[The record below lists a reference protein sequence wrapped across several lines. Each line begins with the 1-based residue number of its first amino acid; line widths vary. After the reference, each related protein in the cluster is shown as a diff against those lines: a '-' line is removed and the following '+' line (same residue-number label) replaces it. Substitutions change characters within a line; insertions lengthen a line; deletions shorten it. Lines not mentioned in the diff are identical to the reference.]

1 MVVYPHPFDDSEG
14 VDVDEGNGFDE
25 EADTG
30 VEDITDTT
38 GDIDYY
44 EDDDKLQVSLRKS
57 NEEVTP
63 IHQYLKTFSD
73 DAYNKL
79 IGKDMYA
86 FLHGHREDII
96 EVMSVGR
103 EVSEVFKTL
112 NPEDVKEVYRIILS
126 EVEKMG
132 WSSKRMADELLSK
145 FPHLKQYEADRIIR
159 TEVAR
164 VLYYAK
170 EQTALRD
177 DKANRYLYSWN
188 GPLDSRTTPMCHY
201 LQTGTLREKDIKLL
215 AKNGFTPDEL
225 PVIPKDGLPLEELK
239 EACRQVAF
247 MFGYDMISDWVMHIN
262 CRHTFIQGKRVTEP
276 LDDGRED
283 EIQTILQ
290 QIEDGTSPY
299 LQDDGRE
306 DREMQIEALAD
317 DDEILMFD
325 VADGYDSYLFVN
337 SIYDIPTLYNAGYG
351 KPIRVFRNTDEEDLS
366 SWARA
371 ILQLQDEG
379 IDDTTILWAL
389 QDQGVKEDDGLIG
402 YVIAH
407 SYEILDR
414 AEREAWLY

>member
-1 MVVYPHPFDDSEG
+1 MADYRLPFDDSEG
-14 VDVDEGNGFDE
+14 IDEEEGFDGE
-25 EADTG
+25 EDTG
-30 VEDITDTT
+30 QEDVTDTN
-38 GDIDYY
+38 GDLDEY
-44 EDDDKLQVSLRKS
+44 EEDDKLQVSLRKS
-57 NEEVTP
+57 NDDITP
-63 IHQYLKTFSD
+63 VHQYLKTFSD
-73 DAYNKL
+73 DAFNKL

-96 EVMSVGR
+96 EIMSVGR

-132 WSSKRMADELLSK
+132 WSSKRMSEALLSK

-177 DKANRYLYSWN
+177 DKAHRYLYSWN
-188 GPLDSRTTPMCHY
+188 GALDSRTTPMCY
-201 LQTGTLREKDIKLL
+201 YMQTGTLREKDIELL
-215 AKNGFTPDEL
+215 ARRGHTPDEL

-239 EACRQVAF
+239 SACEQVATL
-247 MFGYDMISDWVMHIN
+247 FGYDMVSDWVMHIN

-276 LDDGRED
+276 LDDDREQ
-283 EIQTILQ
+283 EIQTILE
-290 QIEDGTSPY
+290 QIEDGTSTY
-299 LQDDGRE
+299 LQDDGSE

-317 DDEILMFD
+317 DDEILIFD
-325 VADGYDSYLFVN
+325 VDDGFDSYLFVN

-351 KPIRVFRNTDEEDLS
+351 KPIRIFHNTDEEDIS

-371 ILQLQDEG
+371 ILQLQEEG
-379 IDDTTILWAL
+379 IDDTTLLWAL
-389 QDQGVKEDDGLIG
+389 QDQGVREEEGLIG

-407 SYEILDR
+407 SREILIR
-414 AEREAWLY
+414 AENESWLY